1 MSCCASSV
9 KFDPRKKG
17 AMSAVLDQAVSAG
30 QVYGSITRAVSG
42 DFGAIFTNG
51 FPADGP
57 YTQSTVFEIGSITK
71 TLTGL
76 LICCLID
83 SQYLCETDAIQR
95 FLPEIEIDPSIL
107 VWHLASHTS
116 GLPDFPTPFDANWIV
131 YPTGTYTRR
140 MLLDSVRGFIPPQAP
155 GTVFSYSN
163 VGISLLG
170 IIAEKV
176 TGKPYEQLIDA
187 YVTRP
192 LAMHDTRFDL
202 DLSARRAMP
211 HGTNLLPAPYSQLG
225 ALAPSGGL
233 KSTIVDLSK
242 YLRFLSSP
250 RECPNSLLARAALRM
265 RKPLFEIEKGKTF
278 MHFCILSALGGSVF
292 FHNGEVLGMEACVA
306 FDPIQKKS
314 IIVLTSNVNPQ
325 LLDTT
330 FQMMEILRKP

>member
-1 MSCCASSV
+1 MYCASSD

-17 AMSAVLDQAVSAG
+17 AMSAVLEQAVGAG
-30 QVYGSITRAVSG
+30 QIYGCVTRAVDG
-42 DFGAIFTNG
+42 DLGTIFTNG

-57 YTQSTVFEIGSITK
+57 YTTSTVFEIGSITK
-71 TLTGL
+71 TFTGL
-76 LICCLID
+76 LLCCLIE
-83 SQYLCETDAIQR
+83 SRYLCETDAIQR
-95 FLPEIEIDPSIL
+95 FLPEIEIDRRIK

-131 YPTGTYTRR
+131 YPTGTYTRQ
-140 MLLDSVRGFIPPQAP
+140 MLLDSVRGFIPAQAP

-176 TGKPYEQLIDA
+176 TGRPYDELIDA

-192 LAMHDTRFDL
+192 LAMYDTKFNL

-211 HGTNLLPAPYSQLG
+211 HGANLLPASYSQLG

-250 RECPNSLLARAALRM
+250 RECPNRLLAIAALRM

-292 FHNGEVLGMEACVA
+292 FHNGETLGFESCMAY
-306 FDPIQKKS
+306 DPIQKKS
-314 IIVLTSNVNPQ
+314 IVVLTSNTNPN

-330 FQMMEILRKP
+330 FQMVQILRKP